1 MVDLSGTT
9 CIFKENRQALPPLH
23 HPSLEVI
30 SSLVRGGAN
39 EPLPTPCRSVD
50 LVWSSVGSCSCCELM
65 SSLVL
70 MARRRCV
77 APALPTSDSYKLS
90 TPFSAVVPSSGEGVG
105 QRSPVCDW
113 ELYGHSFSAGGS
125 VGGSWVSSHPS
136 CTEQFLWRGMR
147 AALTYRET
155 ETTLK
160 INLALCPLSK
170 IIVVGPSLRSAS
182 SQYDV

>member
-9 CIFKENRQALPPLH
+9 YIFKENQQTLPPLH
-23 HPSLEVI
+23 HPSPEVI

-50 LVWSSVGSCSCCELM
+50 LVWSSAGSHSCWELM

-70 MARRRCV
+70 MARRCCV
-77 APALPTSDSYKLS
+77 VPVLPTSDSYKLS
-90 TPFSAVVPSSGEGVG
+90 TPSSAVVPSSGEGVG

-113 ELYGHSFSAGGS
+113 ELYGHSFSACGS
-125 VGGSWVSSHPS
+125 VGGFWVSSHPS
-136 CTEQFLWRGMR
+136 CTEQLLWRGMR
-147 AALTYRET
+147 ATLTYREI

-160 INLALCPLSK
+160 ISLALCPLSK
-170 IIVVGPSLRSAS
+170 IIVVGSFLRSAS
-182 SQYDV
+182 SQYNG